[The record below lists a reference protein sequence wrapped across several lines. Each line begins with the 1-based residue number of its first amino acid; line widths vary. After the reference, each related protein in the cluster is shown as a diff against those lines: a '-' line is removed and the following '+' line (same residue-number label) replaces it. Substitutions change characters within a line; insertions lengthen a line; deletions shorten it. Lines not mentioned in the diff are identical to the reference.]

1 MSGKAREKCYL
12 WHWVLGRTAMSRGA
26 RQIVKVALAGEPWP
40 CRLAFSRAL
49 WVQQPGAR
57 SKKGRKTAQMCTSE
71 GDPIVSSEYT
81 GDGEGRTWDTL
92 VGKVPSQA
100 ERQWAPL
107 QGYSCSFTVIK
118 RVWMSLYM
126 QIKIEKLVSAIKGL
140 ILWDFTAIWGCFSG
154 RNITRSGLDL
164 V

>member
-1 MSGKAREKCYL
+1 MPCQERLAKSAICGTGCWAEQL
-12 WHWVLGRTAMSRGA
+12 W
-26 RQIVKVALAGEPWP
+26 AGEHGKLLRWLLQGSHGPVVWLSAEP
-40 CRLAFSRAL
+40 CECSSLEHTARREER
-49 WVQQPGAR
+49 QPRCAPA
-57 SKKGRKTAQMCTSE
+57 KVI
-71 GDPIVSSEYT
+71 PSSEYT

-118 RVWMSLYM
+118 RVWVSLYM